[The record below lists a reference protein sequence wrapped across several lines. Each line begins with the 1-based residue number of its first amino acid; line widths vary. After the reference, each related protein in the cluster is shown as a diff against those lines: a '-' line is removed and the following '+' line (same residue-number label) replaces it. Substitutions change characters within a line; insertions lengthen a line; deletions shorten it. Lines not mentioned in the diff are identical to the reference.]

1 MFILQGTFNRYVVSQ
16 QDFHILRALK
26 QVNATMKEMDRKIL
40 SIDKKVEKTATEE
53 TTFADIEDFPVS
65 FPLANVE
72 EFIKLEDILN
82 EDPSKAAIVV
92 IVYVKFYI
100 TNFYMYFGSIS

>member
-1 MFILQGTFNRYVVSQ
+1 MQGTFNRYVVAQ
-16 QDFHILRALK
+16 QDFEILRALK

-40 SIDKKVEKTATEE
+40 AIDKKVEKAATEE
-53 TTFADIEDFPVS
+53 TTFADIENLPVL
-65 FPLANVE
+65 FPLENVE
-72 EFIKLEDILN
+72 EFIKFEDILN

-100 TNFYMYFGSIS
+100 TNFDMYFGSIS